1 MEVPS
6 QVGEIESEFRWM
18 MKAQGDGFP
27 VRDDDEIEELGRY
40 DYNLPEI
47 FSWSIDRQ
55 IDRYVPILQSLLG
68 RRPMWRLFLVIYMTT
83 ILWGENRVRKYMID
97 ACV

>member
-1 MEVPS
+1 
-6 QVGEIESEFRWM
+6 M

-47 FSWSIDRQ
+47 FSWSKSSE
-55 IDRYVPILQSLLG
+55 LQDGIPTWVYSNL
-68 RRPMWRLFLVIYMTT
+68 T
-83 ILWGENRVRKYMID
+83 RV
-97 ACV
+97 

>member
-1 MEVPS
+1 
-6 QVGEIESEFRWM
+6 M

-47 FSWSIDRQ
+47 FSWSKKFRITL
-55 IDRYVPILQSLLG
+55 ILA
-68 RRPMWRLFLVIYMTT
+68 T
-83 ILWGENRVRKYMID
+83 
-97 ACV
+97 